1 MADKRDYYEV
11 LGVPKGASEE
21 EIKKAFRKVA
31 KKYHPDLNPNDK
43 QAEANFKEAN
53 EAYAVLSNPEQR
65 AKYDQFGHAGLGDQ
79 GFGGFGGFG
88 GAGFDVGDIF
98 DNLFGGGFGG
108 FGGSSS
114 GRRAGPQ
121 HGANLKYRLALD
133 FLEAAF
139 GVEKEITITKDDLCD
154 TCGGTGSKP
163 GTHTKKC
170 TVCGGTGQVSQ
181 RQQTMFGTVMTSR
194 SCAACKGQGTII
206 EDPCETCRG
215 TGRHSKKK
223 TLKVK
228 IPAGINQGE
237 MLTLRGE
244 GEPGTKGGP
253 HGDLY
258 IEISIRPHPIFKRD
272 GFNTYC
278 EVPVTFP
285 QAALGGDVSI
295 PTIDGPYNY
304 RIREGTQPGETIT
317 IRGKGIPVINRT
329 NMRGDHQVKILVEV
343 PKNLDPRQ
351 KEMLRDFEASCTD
364 RNYLNRGS
372 FFSKIKDLFK

>member
-1 MADKRDYYEV
+1 MAEKRDYYEV
-11 LGVPKGASEE
+11 LGIQKGATPE

-31 KKYHPDLNPNDK
+31 KQHHPDLNPNDK
-43 QAEANFKEAN
+43 KAESNFKEAN

-65 AKYDQFGHAGLGDQ
+65 AKYDQYGHAGLGDQ
-79 GFGGFGGFG
+79 GFGGGFGGFG
-88 GAGFDVGDIF
+88 GAGFDVNDIF
-98 DNLFGGGFGG
+98 DNLFGGG

-121 HGANLKYRLALD
+121 QGANLRYRAALD

-139 GVEKEITITKDDLCD
+139 GLEKEITITKEDLCD
-154 TCGGTGSKP
+154 TCEGTGAKT

-170 TVCGGTGQVSQ
+170 SACNGTGQVSQ
-181 RQQTMFGTVMTSR
+181 RQQTMFGTVMTSKP
-194 SCAACKGQGTII
+194 CTTCKGQGTVI
-206 EDPCETCRG
+206 ESPCEVCRG

-253 HGDLY
+253 YGDLY
-258 IEISIRPHPIFKRD
+258 IEISIKPHPIFKRD
-272 GFNTYC
+272 GYNTYC
-278 EVPVTFP
+278 EIPITFP
-285 QAALGGDVSI
+285 QATLGAEVSV
-295 PTIDGPYNY
+295 PTIDGPYSY
-304 RIREGTQPGETIT
+304 KIKDGTQPGEMFTIK
-317 IRGKGIPVINRT
+317 GKGIPHINHASI
-329 NMRGDHQVKILVEV
+329 RGDHIIKIIVEV
-343 PKNLDPRQ
+343 PKNLDQ
-351 KEMLRDFEASCTD
+351 KQKDILRDFDASCTD
-364 RNYLNRGS
+364 RNYQTRGS

>member
-1 MADKRDYYEV
+1 MAEKRDYYEV
-11 LGVPKGASEE
+11 LGIQKGATEDE
-21 EIKKAFRKVA
+21 VKKAFRKVA

-53 EAYAVLSNPEQR
+53 EAYAVLSNAEQR
-65 AKYDQFGHAGLGDQ
+65 SKYDQYGHAGLGDQ
-79 GFGGFGGFG
+79 GFGGFGG
-88 GAGFDVGDIF
+88 AGFDVNDIF

-121 HGANLKYRLALD
+121 RGANLRFRVTLD

-139 GVEKEITITKDDLCD
+139 GLEKEISLTKEDLCD
-154 TCGGTGSKP
+154 ACEGSGAKS

-170 TVCGGTGQVSQ
+170 TTCNGTGQVSQ
-181 RQQTMFGTVMTSR
+181 RQQTMFGTVMTSKP
-194 SCAACKGQGTII
+194 CTACKGQGTII
-206 EDPCETCRG
+206 ESPCEVCHG

-253 HGDLY
+253 YGDLY
-258 IEISIRPHPIFKRD
+258 IEITIKPHPIFKRD
-272 GFNTYC
+272 GYNTYC
-278 EVPVTFP
+278 EIPITFP
-285 QAALGGDVSI
+285 QATLGAEVSV
-295 PTIDGPYNY
+295 PTIDGPYSY
-304 RIREGTQPGETIT
+304 KIKDGTQPGELFT
-317 IRGKGIPVINRT
+317 IRGKGIPHINHS
-329 NMRGDHQVKILVEV
+329 NVRGDHIMKIIVEV
-343 PKNLDPRQ
+343 PRNLDQ
-351 KEMLRDFEASCTD
+351 KQKDLLKEFDASCTD
-364 RNYLNRGS
+364 RNYQNRGS
-372 FFSKIKDLFK
+372 FFTKIKDLFK